1 MQVKL
6 LRAIQEKSVRP
17 IGESKEYPVNIRLL
31 CATHKNLADEV
42 TAGHFRQDLYY
53 RINVIEAR
61 VPALRSRR
69 DDIPELIDHLVAK
82 LCAQWERPVP
92 SLTDG
97 ARNALVSYDYPGNV
111 RELENI
117 LERALTLS
125 EGGRIEI
132 QHLQLPA
139 TPLAERESFA
149 LSGQRPP
156 DMPLEEYLQEIER
169 QEILT
174 ALESTH
180 WNRTAAAKKLGL
192 TFRSLRY
199 RLQKLSLDAGDE
211 KEEGTE

>member
-1 MQVKL
+1 VL
-6 LRAIQEKSVRP
+6 
-17 IGESKEYPVNIRLL
+17 
-31 CATHKNLADEV
+31 
-42 TAGHFRQDLYY
+42 FRSSED
-53 RINVIEAR
+53 
-61 VPALRSRR
+61 
-69 DDIPELIDHLVAK
+69 
-82 LCAQWERPVP
+82 
-92 SLTDG
+92 
-97 ARNALVSYDYPGNV
+97 ARNALIDYDYPGNV

-125 EGGRIEI
+125 EGGRIEV

-139 TPLAERESFA
+139 APRAGSESGTT
-149 LSGQRPP
+149 LPGDRPQ

-174 ALESTH
+174 ALDSTH